1 MYVFI
6 LQKKKFFCCYSY
18 NSVKVLESPGILL
31 KVLEKSWNFD
41 AKSCGKTKK
50 KSPGKFWNLNQFFGG
65 NHELFCSTGENFGIA
80 RETFLG
86 LCGGTMLC

>member
-6 LQKKKFFCCYSY
+6 LQKKKFCCCYSY
-18 NSVKVLESPGILL
+18 NSVKVQESPGILMQ
-31 KVLEKSWNFD
+31 KVLEKL
-41 AKSCGKTKK
+41 K
-50 KSPGKFWNLNQFFGG
+50 KSPGKFWNLNQFFDG

-80 RETFLG
+80 RETFWG

>member
-1 MYVFI
+1 M
-6 LQKKKFFCCYSY
+6 QK
-18 NSVKVLESPGILL
+18 VV
-31 KVLEKSWNFD
+31 EKL
-41 AKSCGKTKK
+41 K